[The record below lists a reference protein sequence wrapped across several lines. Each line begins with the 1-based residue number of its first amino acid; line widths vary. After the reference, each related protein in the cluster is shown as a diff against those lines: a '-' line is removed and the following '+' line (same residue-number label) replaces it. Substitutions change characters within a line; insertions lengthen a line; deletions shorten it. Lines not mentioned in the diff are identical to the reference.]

1 MEKSFDPI
9 FKARSIAIY
18 GASNSPIK
26 VGGRPL
32 RYLKEQDYKGEIY
45 PINPNYETVQ
55 GIRCYPTVDDIP
67 YGVDLVIIA
76 VPASVTLEA
85 LRHCVQQ
92 GIKAAVVLTAGFA
105 EAGPEGKAMQE
116 EMRQLANESGMI
128 ILGPNCLGVMNITDH
143 IPATFATVLD
153 EKDIIP
159 GEISLISQSGAFG
172 AHILGMAQRQKVGF
186 NYWVTTG
193 NEVDLQLNDCIEYVA
208 KDDHTSV
215 IASYVEDARNG
226 EKFMRALDACL
237 EREKPVV
244 MMKVGKSESGA
255 KAAMSHTG
263 ALAGSYQ
270 MYEAVFKQKGAIQPE
285 NLNELLDFASIL
297 TQKKEVSGNHIAVIT
312 VSGGAG
318 VMITDKCEENG
329 LTLARFQ
336 GDTEEQLKAVLPAFA
351 AVKNPV
357 DVTAQAVGNPEL
369 FGQAVDICL
378 KDSSVDALIIY
389 LGLLK
394 SVGLAAAKKIVEVA
408 KQSDKP
414 VIVTWVAG
422 PQDAIDELRKNN
434 IMVFEEPMRA
444 VRALGKLITYRLF
457 VQERKKNLPISVAEE
472 KKDYSALKQ
481 KLRQIALSRKSLSE
495 FESRQVLEAF
505 GIPVVKGNRAY
516 TMEEAVSLAESIG
529 YPVVV
534 KINSA
539 FVPHKSDV
547 GGVVLNVRSAEEVR
561 AAYTKIT
568 ESVRRHLGNEVALD
582 GVLVQKMEHF
592 NAETFI
598 GVKSDP
604 VFGPAI
610 AFGMGGV
617 FIEVFKDVSLRI
629 APIDRYE
636 ATRMLNEVRSKKILD
651 GVRGMKESDKEAIID
666 ILTKVSYMAYEL
678 RDYVAELDI
687 NPLFVFEKGSGA
699 VAGDALIALK

>member
-1 MEKSFDPI
+1 M
-9 FKARSIAIY
+9 
-18 GASNSPIK
+18 
-26 VGGRPL
+26 
-32 RYLKEQDYKGEIY
+32 
-45 PINPNYETVQ
+45 
-55 GIRCYPTVDDIP
+55 
-67 YGVDLVIIA
+67 DLVIIA

-270 MYEAVFKQKGAIQPE
+270 MYEAVFKQKGVIQPE

-561 AAYTKIT
+561 AACKKPQ
-568 ESVRRHLGNEVALD
+568 SFRR
-582 GVLVQKMEHF
+582 
-592 NAETFI
+592 
-598 GVKSDP
+598 
-604 VFGPAI
+604 
-610 AFGMGGV
+610 
-617 FIEVFKDVSLRI
+617 
-629 APIDRYE
+629 
-636 ATRMLNEVRSKKILD
+636 
-651 GVRGMKESDKEAIID
+651 
-666 ILTKVSYMAYEL
+666 
-678 RDYVAELDI
+678 RDSQGYVW
-687 NPLFVFEKGSGA
+687 
-699 VAGDALIALK
+699 

>member
-270 MYEAVFKQKGAIQPE
+270 MYEAVFKQKGVIQPE

-568 ESVRRHLGNEVALD
+568 ESVRKHLGNEVALD
-582 GVLVQKMEHF
+582 GVLVQKMERF